1 MVPALL
7 GRKTFAEHLTRI
19 LWLPSWYIY
28 CADVS
33 SIENNSVTHSQYILA
48 GIIKYEIFSVA
59 HPRIL
64 IMASLDRSHAL
75 CFHTVCVILLAHID
89 DKGSV
94 HSLSIG
100 FFFSLKLG
108 SHGSRASEVTVGAE
122 FREKK
127 NPIDKLSQNPHHL
140 CVSTFSTLFLV
151 RGFWNPLAAKG

>member
-1 MVPALL
+1 MIPGLL

-19 LWLPSWYIY
+19 LRLPSWYIY
-28 CADVS
+28 CADIS
-33 SIENNSVTHSQYILA
+33 SIENSSVTHSRYILA
-48 GIIKYEIFSVA
+48 GIIKYEIFSVV

-64 IMASLDRSHAL
+64 ITASLDRSHTL

-100 FFFSLKLG
+100 FFFSPKLS

-122 FREKK
+122 FREKT
-127 NPIDKLSQNPHHL
+127 PIDKLSQNPHHL
-140 CVSTFSTLFLV
+140 CV
-151 RGFWNPLAAKG
+151 